1 MAFRHRAKWFNF
13 YDPDDVLGYPLKT
26 INADYK
32 KAVAK
37 DIPIN
42 VGVYSHH
49 GIHWRMEDTGQII
62 VLPDLLLITP
72 QITFL
77 FG

>member
-1 MAFRHRAKWFNF
+1 LAFRHRAKWYNF

-32 KAVAK
+32 KAVTK
-37 DIPIN
+37 DIPTN
-42 VGVYSHH
+42 VGVFSHH

-62 VLPDLLLITP
+62 VLPDLLLI
-72 QITFL
+72 L
-77 FG
+77 